1 MAIGSL
7 PPLSSVRVFEAAAR
21 LLSFTQAAAELGM
34 TQAAVSYQ
42 VKLLE
47 ERLGTPL
54 FLRLPRR
61 VELTEAGAR
70 LAPAVS
76 AALEALKDAFAEAR
90 NEAGGVLAISSLHIF
105 ASNWLAPRLGAFSA
119 AYPGIAIELSVS
131 NHMTD
136 FAREEVDAG
145 IRSGLGPWPGLEG
158 YPLLRVR
165 FAPLCSPD
173 LLRRSGPVDSPADLL
188 RLRLLSPHDPW
199 WARWLE
205 LAGVSADGLASRGA
219 FRFDSQQ
226 IEANAAI
233 AGQGVAILTP
243 ALWTDEIAHGR
254 LVQPFPLVGDEGRF
268 YWLVY
273 PASRRGSRKIRAFRD
288 WLLAETRRSFPAEEL
303 PPQPAQADSS
313 SSISAV

>member
-1 MAIGSL
+1 MPAAAL
-7 PPLSSVRVFEAAAR
+7 PPLAAVRVFEAAAR
-21 LLSFTQAAAELGM
+21 HLSFTRAAAELGM

-42 VKLLE
+42 IKLLE
-47 ERLGTPL
+47 ARLGTPL

-76 AALEALKDAFAEAR
+76 AALDALRAAFAEAQDD
-90 NEAGGVLAISSLHIF
+90 AGGVLRVSSLHIF
-105 ASNWLAPRLGAFSA
+105 VSNWLAPRLGAFA
-119 AYPGIAIELSVS
+119 QAHPGITVELAIS

-158 YPLLRVR
+158 HALLRVR
-165 FAPLCSPD
+165 FAPLCSPE
-173 LLRRSGPVDSPADLL
+173 LLRRAGPIERPADLL
-188 RLRLLSPHDPW
+188 RLPLLSPHDPW

-205 LAGVSADGLASRGA
+205 LAGVPADGLASRGA

-226 IEANAAI
+226 IEGNAAI

-243 ALWTDEIAHGR
+243 AFWAEEIGRGR
-254 LVQPFPLVGDEGRF
+254 LVQPFPLVADEGRF

-288 WLLAETRRSFPAEEL
+288 WLLAETRRSFPPEEL
-303 PPQPAQADSS
+303 PPQPAEMRSS
-313 SSISAV
+313 SSISAA

>member
-1 MAIGSL
+1 MPAGSL
-7 PPLSSVRVFEAAAR
+7 PPLGAVRVFEAAAR
-21 LLSFTQAAAELGM
+21 HQI
-34 TQAAVSYQ
+34 
-42 VKLLE
+42 KLLK

-76 AALEALKDAFAEAR
+76 TALGALRAAFAEAQDDTR
-90 NEAGGVLAISSLHIF
+90 GALSISSLHIF
-105 ASNWLAPRLGAFSA
+105 ASNWLAPRLGAFA
-119 AYPGIAIELSVS
+119 EARPGISVELNVS

-136 FAREEVDAG
+136 FTREEVDAG

-158 YPLLRVR
+158 QALLRVR

-173 LLRRSGPVDSPADLL
+173 LLRRAGSIDSPADLL
-188 RLRLLSPHDPW
+188 RLPLLSPHDPW

-205 LAGVSADGLASRGA
+205 LAGVPTDGLAARGG

-226 IEANAAI
+226 IEGNAAI

-243 ALWTDEIAHGR
+243 ALWTDELARGR

-288 WLLAETRRSFPAEEL
+288 WLLAEVQHSFPAEEL
-303 PPQPAQADSS
+303 PPQPAQVPSS
-313 SSISAV
+313 SSIRAV

>member
-1 MAIGSL
+1 
-7 PPLSSVRVFEAAAR
+7 
-21 LLSFTQAAAELGM
+21 
-34 TQAAVSYQ
+34 
-42 VKLLE
+42 
-47 ERLGTPL
+47 
-54 FLRLPRR
+54 
-61 VELTEAGAR
+61 
-70 LAPAVS
+70 
-76 AALEALKDAFAEAR
+76 
-90 NEAGGVLAISSLHIF
+90 VLAISSLHIF
-105 ASNWLAPRLGAFSA
+105 ASNWLAPRLGAFSVA
-119 AYPGIAIELSVS
+119 HPGIAIELSVS

-173 LLRRSGPVDSPADLL
+173 LLRQAGPVDSPADLL
-188 RLRLLSPHDPW
+188 RLPLLSPHDPW

-205 LAGVSADGLASRGA
+205 LAGVPTDGLASRGA

-243 ALWTDEIAHGR
+243 ALWTDEIARGR

>member
-1 MAIGSL
+1 MATGSL
-7 PPLSSVRVFEAAAR
+7 PPLSAVRVFEAAAR

-42 VKLLE
+42 IKLLE

-61 VELTEAGAR
+61 VELTEAGA
-70 LAPAVS
+70 
-76 AALEALKDAFAEAR
+76 AAGAGGQRGPGGARATPSHEAR

-105 ASNWLAPRLGAFSA
+105 ASNWLAPRLGAFSVA
-119 AYPGIAIELSVS
+119 HPGIAIELSVS

-173 LLRRSGPVDSPADLL
+173 LLRRAGPVDSPADLL
-188 RLRLLSPHDPW
+188 RLPLLSPHDPW

-205 LAGVSADGLASRGA
+205 LAGVPTDGLASRGA

-226 IEANAAI
+226 IE
-233 AGQGVAILTP
+233 GQCR
-243 ALWTDEIAHGR
+243 D
-254 LVQPFPLVGDEGRF
+254 
-268 YWLVY
+268 
-273 PASRRGSRKIRAFRD
+273 RRPGCRD
-288 WLLAETRRSFPAEEL
+288 PDPGTLDR
-303 PPQPAQADSS
+303 
-313 SSISAV
+313 

>member
-1 MAIGSL
+1 MTIGSL
-7 PPLSSVRVFEAAAR
+7 PPLSAVRVFEAAAR
-21 LLSFTQAAAELGM
+21 QMSFTKAAVELGM

-42 VKLLE
+42 IKLLE

-54 FLRLPRR
+54 FLRLARR

-76 AALEALKDAFAEAR
+76 AALEALRDAFAEAR
-90 NEAGGVLAISSLHIF
+90 SEAGGVLAISSLHIF
-105 ASNWLAPRLGAFSA
+105 ASNWLAPRLGAFSGA
-119 AYPGIAIELSVS
+119 HPGIAIELSVS

-145 IRSGLGPWPGLEG
+145 IRSGVGPWPGLEG

-173 LLRRSGPVDSPADLL
+173 LLRQAGPVDSPADLL
-188 RLRLLSPHDPW
+188 RLPLLSPHDPW

-205 LAGVSADGLASRGA
+205 LAGVPADGLASRGA
-219 FRFDSQQ
+219 HRFDSQQ
-226 IEANAAI
+226 IEGNAAI

-243 ALWTDEIAHGR
+243 ALWTDEIARGR
-254 LVQPFPLVGDEGRF
+254 LVQPFPLAGDEGRF

-288 WLLAETRRSFPAEEL
+288 WLLTETRRSFPAEEL
-303 PPQPAQADSS
+303 PP
-313 SSISAV
+313 